1 MSSKTM
7 KTCEVN
13 QKYLSFLKSVLNK
26 KNPIPIQFEKQEW
39 EGLYAFGQVQAIEG
53 VLFKGVQSYYNET
66 GIKIPSEVILPWIAQ
81 VEIIKQRNLLLNK
94 RCVETVSFFSNL
106 GFRSCILKGQG
117 NALMYPNPELR
128 SSGDIDIWV
137 DGNRKAIKEAV
148 YNKVGKT
155 FEVSHHIALPLY
167 DDVDIEV
174 HFTPS
179 ELCNPFNNK
188 YLQEYYRIQIDAQMG
203 NYCHLIDK
211 AVPVCLPTNLFN
223 AIFQLSHIMYH
234 FFIEGVGLRHLIDYF
249 YLLSKGFSDKEKDEY
264 EQTVKKLGMLDF
276 SRAVMWVEKEVLGLS
291 EQFLLLSP
299 YEKGGRLVLEEILAT
314 GNMGHYDQRYTFRKH
329 GLIARGLTDAYR
341 DLKLARVFPSEGI
354 WKPFQKIINQQ
365 WIIRDFLK

>member
-1 MSSKTM
+1 M
-7 KTCEVN
+7 KTYEVSL
-13 QKYLSFLKSVLNK
+13 KYISFLKSVLK
-26 KNPIPIQFEKQEW
+26 KKSLLPIQFEKQEW
-39 EGLYAFGQVQAIEG
+39 EGLYSFAQMQTIEG
-53 VLFKGVQSYYNET
+53 ILFKGVQSYYDET
-66 GIKIPSEVILPWIAQ
+66 KISIPSEVILPWIAQ

-94 RCVETVSFFSNL
+94 RCVDTVSFFSNL

-117 NALMYPNPELR
+117 NALMYPDPELR
-128 SSGDIDIWV
+128 VSGDIDIWV
-137 DGNRKAIKEAV
+137 EGDRKSIKEAV
-148 YNKVGKT
+148 FNKVGKT

-188 YLQEYYRIQIDAQMG
+188 KLQEYYRIHQDAQMG
-203 NYCHLIDK
+203 NYSHLTDRT
-211 AVPVCLPTNLFN
+211 VPVSLPTNLFN

-249 YLLSKGFSDKEKDEY
+249 YLLSKGFSDKEKNEY
-264 EQTVKKLGMLDF
+264 EQIVKKLGMLNF
-276 SRAVMWVEKEVLGLS
+276 SRAVMWVEKEVLGLD
-291 EQFLLLSP
+291 EQYLLMSP
-299 YEKGGRLVLEEILAT
+299 YEKGGRLLFEEIIAT
-314 GNMGHYDQRYTFRKH
+314 GNMGHYDKRYIFRKH

-341 DLKLARVFPSEGI
+341 DLRLSRVFPSEGL

-365 WIIRDFLK
+365 WKVRDYLK